1 MKKITLLVLLTIAFQ
16 VVAASN
22 LATTFDKKTQIFIDA
37 SLKNKA
43 LLKSIAVEDEHT
55 FYVFS
60 HGKSGE
66 LKIQGKWLNSTEI
79 LSFLQAELALKSNH
93 SIKKIN
99 IYGCNFAKERKG
111 KKVVQYLEKSLGIK
125 VAASTNI
132 TGKDG
137 DWVLEHGHSIISG
150 IQDYAY
156 NLQDTDGDMVPDAT
170 DIDDDNDGILDI
182 NELSLPSMSLWLD
195 ASDSA
200 TILESGGLVSQWN
213 DKSGNNYNATQTN
226 NSLRPQTNIS
236 TINGL
241 NALLFGQSSENYL
254 SLPLSAKLSNQY
266 TLFVV
271 SKPTSSGYLWAE
283 NTANSDQNK
292 NAIKYESKATYSFD
306 NFPPSGGLLSSTV
319 TAGLD
324 LLAVSQASTSSRT
337 LYLNGNVGASSS
349 EIFSGSAIT
358 TVTIGQRLN
367 TISPDYFEGEIAE
380 IIVVDYNATVA
391 QRNLIEGYLAHKWG
405 ISSKLPA
412 SHPYKSNSL
421 TSFDDDAFVNSLDVD
436 SDNDGIP
443 DNIEAQTTVGY
454 IKPNIDDTATYAMNN
469 GLNSAYPAGV
479 GLIPIDTD
487 GDTSPDF
494 LDLDTDGD
502 MLFDIVEANIQTTAS
517 FNTNGSTNNGVGA
530 NGLEDGNGIENIT
543 DDYTDVN
550 GFAYNDSTLEF
561 SLADTDNDVLAN
573 GSNADGLN
581 QNFDFREFIDTDG
594 DSVNN
599 NLDIDDDNDG
609 ILDINELSLPSM
621 SLWLDASDSAT
632 ILESGGLVSQWN
644 DKSGN
649 SSNATQT
656 NNSLRPQTN
665 TSTINGL
672 NALLFGQSTENYL
685 SLPLSAKLSN
695 QYTLF
700 VVSKPTSSGYLWAE
714 NTANSDQNKNAI
726 KYESKATYSFDNFP
740 PSGGLLSSTVT
751 AGLDLFAV
759 SQTST
764 SSRALY
770 LNGNAGASSSEI
782 FSGSAITTVTIG
794 QRLNTI
800 SPDYFEGEIA
810 EIIVVDYNAT
820 VAQRNLI
827 EGYLAHK
834 WGISSKLP
842 ASHPYKSNSQTSFDA
857 DAFVNS
863 LDVDSDNDGIPDNIE
878 AQTTVGYTA
887 PGTFTDA
894 DSDGLNDIYDANDSD
909 ASITAS
915 IGLIP
920 IDTDTDTNPDYLDL
934 DTDGDSLFDIDEA
947 GIHLAINDSDGDGKT
962 NNPVGN
968 NGLENSNGI
977 EANDDYTDV
986 NGLAFEG
993 GVFALAKS
1001 MSATDVNF
1009 RFQPSVLSTTR
1020 INIDGFKLY
1029 PNPVSSEGA
1038 LTIQTTQNDYKQVV
1052 ITSIAGF
1059 IVYDQEIAPYEQVIM
1074 PGIGTGIYIIKIK
1087 ERDSYAFV
1095 KLIVL

>member
-1 MKKITLLVLLTIAFQ
+1 LVLLTIAFQ

-43 LLKSIAVEDEHT
+43 LLKSIAVEGEHT

-137 DWVLEHGHSIISG
+137 DWVLEHGHTIISG

-182 NELSLPSMSLWLD
+182 NELSLPGMSLWLD

-213 DKSGNNYNATQTN
+213 DKSGNN
-226 NSLRPQTNIS
+226 
-236 TINGL
+236 
-241 NALLFGQSSENYL
+241 
-254 SLPLSAKLSNQY
+254 
-266 TLFVV
+266 
-271 SKPTSSGYLWAE
+271 
-283 NTANSDQNK
+283 
-292 NAIKYESKATYSFD
+292 
-306 NFPPSGGLLSSTV
+306 
-319 TAGLD
+319 
-324 LLAVSQASTSSRT
+324 
-337 LYLNGNVGASSS
+337 
-349 EIFSGSAIT
+349 
-358 TVTIGQRLN
+358 
-367 TISPDYFEGEIAE
+367 
-380 IIVVDYNATVA
+380 
-391 QRNLIEGYLAHKWG
+391 
-405 ISSKLPA
+405 
-412 SHPYKSNSL
+412 
-421 TSFDDDAFVNSLDVD
+421 
-436 SDNDGIP
+436 
-443 DNIEAQTTVGY
+443 
-454 IKPNIDDTATYAMNN
+454 
-469 GLNSAYPAGV
+469 
-479 GLIPIDTD
+479 
-487 GDTSPDF
+487 
-494 LDLDTDGD
+494 
-502 MLFDIVEANIQTTAS
+502 
-517 FNTNGSTNNGVGA
+517 
-530 NGLEDGNGIENIT
+530 
-543 DDYTDVN
+543 
-550 GFAYNDSTLEF
+550 
-561 SLADTDNDVLAN
+561 
-573 GSNADGLN
+573 
-581 QNFDFREFIDTDG
+581 
-594 DSVNN
+594 
-599 NLDIDDDNDG
+599 
-609 ILDINELSLPSM
+609 
-621 SLWLDASDSAT
+621 
-632 ILESGGLVSQWN
+632 
-644 DKSGN
+644 
-649 SSNATQT
+649 SNATQT

-672 NALLFGQSTENYL
+672 NALLFGQSSENYL

-915 IGLIP
+915 IGIIP
-920 IDTDTDTNPDYLDL
+920 IDTDTDA
-934 DTDGDSLFDIDEA
+934 DSLFDIDEA
-947 GIHLAINDSDGDGKT
+947 NIQTTASFDANGRT
-962 NNPVGN
+962 NNGVGN
-968 NGLENSNGI
+968 NGLEDGNGI
-977 EANDDYTDV
+977 ENNDDYTDV
-986 NGLAFEG
+986 NGLAYDDATSQFT
-993 GVFALAKS
+993 LARS

-1029 PNPVSSEGA
+1029 PNPVSSEGE